1 MDLINEYLDEQKKFT
16 FYQCNY
22 CEKEVYSLS
31 DFERHCYNNGED
43 HRDITL
49 KRIETN
55 GAGAS
60 SKVKAEL
67 QTEINKSIQGKRD
80 AKYKAQLAKQR
91 AAEAK
96 AKQGLPLY
104 EIDSET

>member
-55 GAGAS
+55 AAGAS
-60 SKVKAEL
+60 SKVKAEYKP
-67 QTEINKSIQGKRD
+67 KSINL
-80 AKYKAQLAKQR
+80 YK
-91 AAEAK
+91 E
-96 AKQGLPLY
+96 
-104 EIDSET
+104 SETPNTKHN